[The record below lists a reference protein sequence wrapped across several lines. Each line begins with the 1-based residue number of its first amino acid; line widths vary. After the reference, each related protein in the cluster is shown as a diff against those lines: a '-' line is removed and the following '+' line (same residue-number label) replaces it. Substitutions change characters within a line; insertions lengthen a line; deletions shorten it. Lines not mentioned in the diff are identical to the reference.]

1 MTSTAHTFFYG
12 QHKIPFVLIR
22 KKRKTME
29 ISVHPDAS
37 LIVKAPLDADMS
49 VIENTLKKRGRWILK
64 QQRYFEQFHPRMP
77 QRYYLS
83 GETHLYLGRKYQL
96 KVITDNIREVQ
107 LKNGT
112 FIVRTNDKSQSL
124 VCALMQQWYREKAKE
139 QFQYSLERCWK
150 GEFEKKYDQPKIQ
163 VKKMKKR
170 WGSLSGGGILTLN
183 IELIKAPKECID
195 YVITHELCHL
205 KYEKHDKAFFQLLEQ
220 RYPNWKTIKHKLEV
234 MMS

>member
-1 MTSTAHTFFYG
+1 
-12 QHKIPFVLIR
+12 
-22 KKRKTME
+22 ME

-49 VIENTLKKRGRWILK
+49 TIENKLKKRGRWILK

-96 KVITDNIREVQ
+96 KVIADNIREVQ

-112 FIVRTNDKSQSL
+112 FIVRTNDKSQSH

-139 QFQYSLERCWK
+139 QFKYSLERCWK
-150 GEFEKKYDQPKIQ
+150 SEFEKKYDQPKIQ
-163 VKKMKKR
+163 IKKMKKR

-183 IELIKAPKECID
+183 VELIKAPKECID

-205 KYEKHDKAFFQLLEQ
+205 EYEKHDKAFFQLLEQ